1 MRRALAAFVV
11 GVLLATSC
19 AGGGPPPTTI
29 TTTTSDLP
37 TPSVPLEDHAIT
49 FVPEE
54 DSFSFENFGGGEP
67 PADLTVNMARRLY
80 GDDQVCQ
87 EVVDNRCT
95 PYPVI
100 LQLIQ
105 QANRSM
111 RGGLCEGLA
120 VLSLR
125 LEGDTEALTTFQ
137 QVQQAAQLVKE
148 DPALLSEIAYWYV
161 TQFSPEVQERATAYR
176 SMSPTDLAEI
186 LIDDFASAEAG
197 NAHTGYTVGIYSDM
211 GGHAVT
217 PYRVEETPNG
227 GYRIYIY
234 DSNWPSTERWIDVGP
249 DGTWVYALAATN
261 PSEGASAWSGGV
273 GTMELTPMGSRQG
286 PFTCSF
292 CPQSNS
298 AKSGTM
304 LTVAATGEKQM
315 TIQIETEEGQR
326 LGYYDNSFVNEIPGA
341 TYRYLISGAS
351 TADPV
356 LVFLPPEVEVFSA
369 DVGQIEIPIPAD
381 EPQSEEGVEEIEEE
395 VEKEQFSL
403 LLLNEEK
410 SIQIEAAVEEPVEE
424 PDPGEPVVEEVSVL
438 EITETSIDV
447 GDLEEATVAIAVEA
461 VEIKIE
467 LENEQAI
474 AVEFA
479 PEDAM
484 EEAIEIGITDVEGE
498 VVAEVEI
505 DLTER
510 TVEEAPTVVEIDYN
524 EDTGEVTQEEEEIE
538 AWVASDAEYF
548 QAVVEDRVEE
558 VLGESWAEEVAE
570 DTIWEDEETESLLT
584 EVLAEVEDEYWEDE
598 YWEETTYDDDWFEE
612 KEAEVEWRDDTE
624 NPLVLKAPVLVE
636 QAPTTRTLV
645 IRSWTTVGLETLSEV
660 TDRTEVYQDE
670 AGTLTEVW
678 TDTHWEIQETTSEWT
693 ETLHE
698 TGTLNTYSDNGE
710 LVEETLWET
719 AILEEDSQESSV
731 VTDAWITSDL
741 VATDRDCLY
750 RRNQE
755 EPFAPSRQAMI
766 RLPYQN
772 DPWDNDTNEKPSGC
786 ATPGEASVVQREDSS
801 TSTSTSSTQTL
812 EASNLEWIDDGYWY
826 DEETTITTTVKT
838 FTDVTT
844 VEWSDGHTVITYS
857 DDYDVTSTSTS
868 VNAWSNDCALTGGNN
883 TVWTGMGDFCI
894 VDIEDGT
901 GTGGD
906 EVTFTLTET
915 KTVKILAETLL
926 TCDGWPGGNNNG
938 ENAYGDPYVY
948 LYDSNGNL
956 VEKDDDDGCTCGN
969 NCPDSGNC
977 WDSLITRELTA
988 GTYTVKGRVYSS
1000 GTAGWY
1006 KLTIDTV

>member
-1 MRRALAAFVV
+1 MRRALAAF
-11 GVLLATSC
+11 LAGALVMSSC
-19 AGGGPPPTTI
+19 SGDKQSPTQE
-29 TTTTSDLP
+29 TTTTVE
-37 TPSVPLEDHAIT
+37 TSVPLEDHSIT

-67 PADLTVNMARRLY
+67 PADLTVNMARRMY

-87 EVVDNRCT
+87 DVVDNQCT

-100 LQLIQ
+100 LQLIS

-125 LEGDTEALTTFQ
+125 LEGDATALTTFQ
-137 QVQQAAQLVKE
+137 QVQQAVELVKE

-161 TQFSPEVQERATAYR
+161 TQFSPEVQERATMYR

-186 LIDDFASAEAG
+186 LMDDFASAEAG
-197 NAHTGYTVGIYSDM
+197 NPHTGYTIGIYSDE

-217 PYRVEETPNG
+217 PYRAEETANG

-234 DSNWPSTERWIDVGP
+234 DSNWPSTERWIDIGP

-261 PSEGASAWSGGV
+261 PSEEASAWSGSV

-315 TIQIETEEGQR
+315 SIQIETEEGQR
-326 LGYYDNSFVNEIPGA
+326 LGYYDNTFINEIPGA
-341 TYRYLISGAS
+341 TYRYLISGPS

-356 LVFLPPEVEVFSA
+356 LVFLPPEVEAFSA
-369 DVGQIEIPIPAD
+369 DVGQIETPAD
-381 EPQSEEGVEEIEEE
+381 ISDDEEPQEE

-410 SIQIEAAVEEPVEE
+410 SVQVEAIIQDEPVAEPIPGAPVEE
-424 PDPGEPVVEEVSVL
+424 TSILD
-438 EITETSIDV
+438 ITEESIEV
-447 GDLEEATVAIAVEA
+447 GELEEATVAIAVEA
-461 VEIKIE
+461 VEIEIQLDEGQQIE
-467 LENEQAI
+467 
-474 AVEFA
+474 VEFVPA
-479 PEDAM
+479 EVAEVAETID
-484 EEAIEIGITDVEGE
+484 IGITDDTGE
-498 VVAEVEI
+498 IVAEVEI
-505 DLTER
+505 DLEER
-510 TVEEAPTVVEIDYN
+510 PVDEAPTVVEIYFD
-524 EDTGEVTQEEEEIE
+524 EESGEIVQEEEEIE

-548 QAVVEDRVEE
+548 QAVAEDRVEE
-558 VLGESWAEEVAE
+558 VLGEAWAEEYEEEKV
-570 DTIWEDEETESLLT
+570 WEDEDAVSLLEET
-584 EVLAEVEDEYWEDE
+584 LAEIEEDYWEDE
-598 YWEETTYDDDWFEE
+598 RWEEVSYDEEYFEE
-612 KEAEVEWRDDTE
+612 QEEKQEEWKDDTS
-624 NPLVLKAPVLVE
+624 NPLVLEAPVLIE
-636 QAPTTRTLV
+636 QAPTTRTSV
-645 IRSWTTVGLETLSEV
+645 IRSWTTVDLETLSEV

-719 AILEEDSQESSV
+719 AVSEEDSQESSV
-731 VTDAWITSDL
+731 VMDAWITSDL

-786 ATPGEASVVQREDSS
+786 ATPGEASVVQREDNS

-926 TCDGWPGGNNNG
+926 TCDGWPGDNNNG

>member
-1 MRRALAAFVV
+1 MKRALAAFVV
-11 GVLLATSC
+11 GALLATSC
-19 AGGGPPPTTI
+19 AGGGAPPTTI

-37 TPSVPLEDHAIT
+37 TPSVPLEDHALT

-87 EVVDNRCT
+87 DVVDNQCT

-125 LEGDTEALTTFQ
+125 LEGDTTALTTFQ

-176 SMSPTDLAEI
+176 TMSPADLARI
-186 LIDDFASAEAG
+186 LMDDFASAEAG
-197 NAHTGYTVGIYSDM
+197 DSHTGYTIGIYSDE

-217 PYRVEETPNG
+217 PYRVEETDD

-234 DSNWPSTERWIDVGP
+234 DSNWPTTERWIDVGA

-261 PSEGASAWSGGV
+261 PSEEASAWSGGV
-273 GTMELTPMGSRQG
+273 GTMELTPMGARQG

-315 TIQIETEEGQR
+315 TIQIETESGDR
-326 LGYYDNSFVNEIPGA
+326 LGYYDNSFVNEIEGA
-341 TYRYLISGAS
+341 TYRYLISGPS

-356 LVFLPPEVEVFSA
+356 LVFLPPEVEAFSA
-369 DVGQIEIPIPAD
+369 DVGQIEAPAPVDESTVD
-381 EPQSEEGVEEIEEE
+381 EPVEE
-395 VEKEQFSL
+395 EKEQFSL

-410 SIQIEAAVEEPVEE
+410 SIQVEAVVEEPAEE
-424 PDPGEPVVEEVSVL
+424 PVPGEPPVEEVSIL

-447 GDLEEATVAIAVEA
+447 GDLEEATVSIAVEA
-461 VEIKIE
+461 VEIKVE
-467 LENEQAI
+467 LEDEQTI
-474 AVEFA
+474 EVEFA
-479 PEDAM
+479 PEDVV
-484 EEAIEIGITDVEGE
+484 EEAIEIDITDVEGE

-510 TVEEAPTVVEIDYN
+510 TVEETPTVVEIVYN
-524 EDTGEVTQEEEEIE
+524 EDTGEITQEEEEIE

-558 VLGESWAEEVAE
+558 VLGESWAEEVTE
-570 DTIWEDEETESLLT
+570 DAAWEDEETESLLT
-584 EVLAEVEDEYWEDE
+584 EVMAEVEDDYWEDD
-598 YWEETTYDDDWFEE
+598 YWEETTYDEEYFEE
-612 KEAEVEWRDDTE
+612 VEEEAWRDDSD
-624 NPLVLKAPVLVE
+624 NPLVLAAPVLVG
-636 QAPTTRTLV
+636 QAPV
-645 IRSWTTVGLETLSEV
+645 SRSTVVRFWTTVGLETLSEV

-719 AILEEDSQESSV
+719 AASEEDSQESFV

-766 RLPYQN
+766 RLPHQN
-772 DPWDNDTNEKPSGC
+772 DPWDNDTDEKPSGC
-786 ATPGEASVVQREDSS
+786 ATPGNPSVVQREDNSVTTSVS
-801 TSTSTSSTQTL
+801 TTETL
-812 EASNLEWIDDGYWY
+812 EASGLSWIPDGLWY
-826 DEETTITTTVKT
+826 DAITTVDTTVKT

-844 VEWSDGHTVITYS
+844 VEWSDGYIDITYS
-857 DDYDVTSTSTS
+857 DDYDVTSTSQS
-868 VNAWSNDCALTGGNN
+868 VSGWTNDCEVTGPNDIYS
-883 TVWTGMGDFCI
+883 WTGMGDWCI
-894 VDIEDGT
+894 VDSESGDGN
-901 GTGGD
+901 D
-906 EVTFTLTET
+906 DDITFTLTET
-915 KTVKILAETLL
+915 KTVQITAATNL
-926 TCDGWPGGNNNG
+926 TCDGWPGNNNNG
-938 ENAYGDPYVY
+938 ENDYGDPYVY
-948 LYDSNGNL
+948 LYDSNNNL

-969 NCPDSGNC
+969 NCPDEGNC

-988 GTYTVKGRVYSS
+988 GTYTVKARVYSV
-1000 GTAGWY
+1000 GTGGWY

>member
-1 MRRALAAFVV
+1 MRRALAAF
-11 GVLLATSC
+11 LAGALVMSSC
-19 AGGGPPPTTI
+19 SGDKQSPTQE
-29 TTTTSDLP
+29 TTTTVE
-37 TPSVPLEDHAIT
+37 TSVPLEDHSIT

-67 PADLTVNMARRLY
+67 PADLTVNMARRMY

-87 EVVDNRCT
+87 DVVDNQCT

-100 LQLIQ
+100 LQLIS

-125 LEGDTEALTTFQ
+125 LEGDATALTTFQ
-137 QVQQAAQLVKE
+137 QVQQAVELVKE

-161 TQFSPEVQERATAYR
+161 TQFSPEVQERATMYR

-186 LIDDFASAEAG
+186 LMDDFASAEAG
-197 NAHTGYTVGIYSDM
+197 NPHTGYTIGIYSDE

-217 PYRVEETPNG
+217 PYRAEETANG

-234 DSNWPSTERWIDVGP
+234 DSNWPSTERWIDIGP

-261 PSEGASAWSGGV
+261 PSEEASAWSGSV

-315 TIQIETEEGQR
+315 SIQIETEEGQR
-326 LGYYDNSFVNEIPGA
+326 LGYYDNTFINEIPGA
-341 TYRYLISGAS
+341 TYRYLISGPS

-356 LVFLPPEVEVFSA
+356 LVFLPPEVEAFSA
-369 DVGQIEIPIPAD
+369 DVGQIETPAD
-381 EPQSEEGVEEIEEE
+381 TSDDEEPQEE

-410 SIQIEAAVEEPVEE
+410 SVQVEAIIQDEPVAEPIPGAPVEE
-424 PDPGEPVVEEVSVL
+424 TSILD
-438 EITETSIDV
+438 ITEESIEV
-447 GDLEEATVAIAVEA
+447 GELEEATVAIAVEA
-461 VEIKIE
+461 VEIEIQLDEGQQIE
-467 LENEQAI
+467 
-474 AVEFA
+474 VEFVPA
-479 PEDAM
+479 EM
-484 EEAIEIGITDVEGE
+484 VEEAETIDIGITDDTGE
-498 VVAEVEI
+498 IVAEVEI
-505 DLTER
+505 DLEER
-510 TVEEAPTVVEIDYN
+510 PVDEAPTVVEIYFD
-524 EDTGEVTQEEEEIE
+524 EESGEIVQEEEEIE

-548 QAVVEDRVEE
+548 QAVAEDRVEE
-558 VLGESWAEEVAE
+558 VLGEAWAEEYEEEKV
-570 DTIWEDEETESLLT
+570 WEDEDAVSLLEET
-584 EVLAEVEDEYWEDE
+584 LAEIEEDYWEDE
-598 YWEETTYDDDWFEE
+598 RWEEVSYDEEYFEE
-612 KEAEVEWRDDTE
+612 QEEKQEEWKDDTS
-624 NPLVLKAPVLVE
+624 NPLVLEAPVLIE
-636 QAPTTRTLV
+636 QAPTTRTSV
-645 IRSWTTVGLETLSEV
+645 IRSWTTVDLETLSEV

-719 AILEEDSQESSV
+719 AVSEEDSQESSV
-731 VTDAWITSDL
+731 VMDAWITSDL

-786 ATPGEASVVQREDSS
+786 ATPGEASVVQREDNS

-926 TCDGWPGGNNNG
+926 TCDGWPGDNNNG

>member
-1 MRRALAAFVV
+1 MKRALATLLA

-19 AGGGPPPTTI
+19 AGVGPPPTT
-29 TTTTSDLP
+29 TTTTSIP
-37 TPSVPLEDHAIT
+37 PKSSVLLEDHALT

-161 TQFSPEVQERATAYR
+161 TQFSPEVQERATSYR
-176 SMSPTDLAEI
+176 AMSPADLARI
-186 LIDDFASAEAG
+186 LMDDFASAEAG
-197 NAHTGYTVGIYSDM
+197 NPHTGYTVGIYSYM

-217 PYRVEETPNG
+217 PYMVEETAD

-234 DSNWPSTERWIDVGP
+234 DSNWPTAERWIDVDE

-261 PSEGASAWSGGV
+261 PSEESSAWSGGV

-315 TIQIETEEGQR
+315 TIQIETESGDR
-326 LGYYDNSFVNEIPGA
+326 LGYYDGGFVNEIEGA
-341 TYRYLISGAS
+341 TYRYLISGPS

-369 DVGQIEIPIPAD
+369 DVGQIEAPAPVD
-381 EPQSEEGVEEIEEE
+381 EPTVDEPVEE
-395 VEKEQFSL
+395 EKEQFSL

-410 SIQIEAAVEEPVEE
+410 SIQVEAAVEEVVEE
-424 PDPGEPVVEEVSVL
+424 PVPGEPAVEEVSVL
-438 EITETSIDV
+438 EITETSVDV
-447 GDLEEATVAIAVEA
+447 GDLEEATVSVAVEA

-467 LENEQAI
+467 LEDEQTI
-474 AVEFA
+474 EVEFA
-479 PEDAM
+479 PEDVA
-484 EEAIEIGITDVEGE
+484 EEAIEIGITDAEGE
-498 VVAEVEI
+498 IVAEVEV

-510 TVEEAPTVVEIDYN
+510 TVEETPTVVEIDYD

-558 VLGESWAEEVAE
+558 VLGESWAEEVTE
-570 DTIWEDEETESLLT
+570 DEAWEDEETESLLT

-598 YWEETTYDDDWFEE
+598 YWEETEYDDDWFEE
-612 KEAEVEWRDDTE
+612 QEDEDGWRDDTE
-624 NPLVLKAPVLVE
+624 NPLVIEAPVLIG
-636 QAPTTRTLV
+636 QAPATR
-645 IRSWTTVGLETLSEV
+645 
-660 TDRTEVYQDE
+660 
-670 AGTLTEVW
+670 
-678 TDTHWEIQETTSEWT
+678 
-693 ETLHE
+693 
-698 TGTLNTYSDNGE
+698 
-710 LVEETLWET
+710 
-719 AILEEDSQESSV
+719 
-731 VTDAWITSDL
+731 
-741 VATDRDCLY
+741 
-750 RRNQE
+750 
-755 EPFAPSRQAMI
+755 
-766 RLPYQN
+766 
-772 DPWDNDTNEKPSGC
+772 
-786 ATPGEASVVQREDSS
+786 
-801 TSTSTSSTQTL
+801 
-812 EASNLEWIDDGYWY
+812 
-826 DEETTITTTVKT
+826 
-838 FTDVTT
+838 
-844 VEWSDGHTVITYS
+844 
-857 DDYDVTSTSTS
+857 
-868 VNAWSNDCALTGGNN
+868 
-883 TVWTGMGDFCI
+883 
-894 VDIEDGT
+894 
-901 GTGGD
+901 
-906 EVTFTLTET
+906 
-915 KTVKILAETLL
+915 
-926 TCDGWPGGNNNG
+926 
-938 ENAYGDPYVY
+938 
-948 LYDSNGNL
+948 
-956 VEKDDDDGCTCGN
+956 
-969 NCPDSGNC
+969 
-977 WDSLITRELTA
+977 
-988 GTYTVKGRVYSS
+988 
-1000 GTAGWY
+1000 
-1006 KLTIDTV
+1006 

>member
-1 MRRALAAFVV
+1 MRRALAAF
-11 GVLLATSC
+11 LAGALVMSSC
-19 AGGGPPPTTI
+19 SGDKQSPTQE
-29 TTTTSDLP
+29 TTTTVE
-37 TPSVPLEDHAIT
+37 TSVPLEDHSIT

-67 PADLTVNMARRLY
+67 PADLTVNMARRMY

-87 EVVDNRCT
+87 DVVDNQCT

-100 LQLIQ
+100 LQLIS

-125 LEGDTEALTTFQ
+125 LEGDATALTTFQ
-137 QVQQAAQLVKE
+137 QVQQAVELVKE

-161 TQFSPEVQERATAYR
+161 TQFSPEVQERATMYR

-186 LIDDFASAEAG
+186 LMDDFASAEAG
-197 NAHTGYTVGIYSDM
+197 NPHTGYTIGIYSDE

-217 PYRVEETPNG
+217 PYRAEETANG

-234 DSNWPSTERWIDVGP
+234 DSNWPSTERWIDIGP

-261 PSEGASAWSGGV
+261 PSEEASAWSGSV

-315 TIQIETEEGQR
+315 SIQIETEEGQR
-326 LGYYDNSFVNEIPGA
+326 LGYYDNTFINEIPGA
-341 TYRYLISGAS
+341 TYRYLISGPS

-356 LVFLPPEVEVFSA
+356 LVFLPPEVEAFSA
-369 DVGQIEIPIPAD
+369 DVGQIETPAD
-381 EPQSEEGVEEIEEE
+381 TSDDEEPQEE

-410 SIQIEAAVEEPVEE
+410 SVQVEAIIQDEPVAEPIPGAPVEE
-424 PDPGEPVVEEVSVL
+424 TSILD
-438 EITETSIDV
+438 ITEESIEV
-447 GDLEEATVAIAVEA
+447 GELEEATVAIAVEA
-461 VEIKIE
+461 VEIEIQLDEGQQIE
-467 LENEQAI
+467 
-474 AVEFA
+474 VEFVPA
-479 PEDAM
+479 EVAEVAETID
-484 EEAIEIGITDVEGE
+484 IGITDDTGE
-498 VVAEVEI
+498 IVAEVEI
-505 DLTER
+505 DLEER
-510 TVEEAPTVVEIDYN
+510 PVDEAPTVVEIYFD
-524 EDTGEVTQEEEEIE
+524 EESGEIVQEEEEIE

-548 QAVVEDRVEE
+548 QAVAEDRVEE
-558 VLGESWAEEVAE
+558 VLGEAWAEEYEEEKV
-570 DTIWEDEETESLLT
+570 WEDEDAVSLLEET
-584 EVLAEVEDEYWEDE
+584 LAEIEEDYWEDE
-598 YWEETTYDDDWFEE
+598 RWEEVSYDEEYFEE
-612 KEAEVEWRDDTE
+612 QEEKQEEWKDDTS
-624 NPLVLKAPVLVE
+624 NPLVLEAPVLIE
-636 QAPTTRTLV
+636 QAPTTRTSV
-645 IRSWTTVGLETLSEV
+645 IRSWTTVDLETLSEV

-719 AILEEDSQESSV
+719 AVSEEDSQESSV
-731 VTDAWITSDL
+731 VMDAWITSDL

-786 ATPGEASVVQREDSS
+786 ATPGEASVVQREDNS

-926 TCDGWPGGNNNG
+926 TCDGWPGDNNNG

>member
-1 MRRALAAFVV
+1 MRRALAAF
-11 GVLLATSC
+11 LAGALVMSSC
-19 AGGGPPPTTI
+19 SGDKQSPTQE
-29 TTTTSDLP
+29 TTTTVE
-37 TPSVPLEDHAIT
+37 TSVPLEDHSIT

-67 PADLTVNMARRLY
+67 PADLTVNMARRMY

-87 EVVDNRCT
+87 DVVDNQCT

-100 LQLIQ
+100 LQLIS

-125 LEGDTEALTTFQ
+125 LEGDATALTTFQ
-137 QVQQAAQLVKE
+137 QVQQAVELVKE

-161 TQFSPEVQERATAYR
+161 TQFSPEVQERATMYR

-186 LIDDFASAEAG
+186 LMDDFASAEAG
-197 NAHTGYTVGIYSDM
+197 NPHTGYTIGIYSDE

-217 PYRVEETPNG
+217 PYRAEETANG

-234 DSNWPSTERWIDVGP
+234 DSNWPSTERWIDIGP

-261 PSEGASAWSGGV
+261 PSEEASAWSGSV

-315 TIQIETEEGQR
+315 SIQIETEEGQR
-326 LGYYDNSFVNEIPGA
+326 LGYYDNTFINEIPGA
-341 TYRYLISGAS
+341 TYRYLISGPS

-356 LVFLPPEVEVFSA
+356 LVFLPPEVEAFSA
-369 DVGQIEIPIPAD
+369 DVGQIETPAD
-381 EPQSEEGVEEIEEE
+381 TSDDEEPQEE

-410 SIQIEAAVEEPVEE
+410 SVQVEAIIQDEPVAEPIPGAPVEE
-424 PDPGEPVVEEVSVL
+424 TSILD
-438 EITETSIDV
+438 ITEESIEV
-447 GDLEEATVAIAVEA
+447 GELEEATVAIAVET
-461 VEIKIE
+461 VEIEIQLDEGQQIE
-467 LENEQAI
+467 
-474 AVEFA
+474 VEFVPA
-479 PEDAM
+479 EMA
-484 EEAIEIGITDVEGE
+484 EEAETIDIGITDDTGE
-498 VVAEVEI
+498 IVAEVEI
-505 DLTER
+505 DLEER
-510 TVEEAPTVVEIDYN
+510 PVDEAPTVVEIYFD
-524 EDTGEVTQEEEEIE
+524 EESGEIVQEEEEIE

-548 QAVVEDRVEE
+548 QAVAEDRVEE
-558 VLGESWAEEVAE
+558 VLGEAWAEEYEEEKA
-570 DTIWEDEETESLLT
+570 WEDEDAVSLLEET
-584 EVLAEVEDEYWEDE
+584 LAEIEEDYWEDE
-598 YWEETTYDDDWFEE
+598 RWEEVSYDEEYFEE
-612 KEAEVEWRDDTE
+612 QEEKQEEWKDDTS
-624 NPLVLKAPVLVE
+624 NPLVLEAPVLIE
-636 QAPTTRTLV
+636 QAPTTRTSV
-645 IRSWTTVGLETLSEV
+645 VRSWTTVDLETLSEV

-719 AILEEDSQESSV
+719 AVSEEDSQESSV
-731 VTDAWITSDL
+731 VMDAWITSDL

-926 TCDGWPGGNNNG
+926 TCDGWPGSNNNG

-969 NCPDSGNC
+969 SCPDEGNC

>member
-1 MRRALAAFVV
+1 MRRALAAF
-11 GVLLATSC
+11 LAGALVMSSC
-19 AGGGPPPTTI
+19 SGDKQSPTQE
-29 TTTTSDLP
+29 TTTTVE
-37 TPSVPLEDHAIT
+37 TSVPLEDHSIT

-67 PADLTVNMARRLY
+67 PADLTVNMARRMY

-87 EVVDNRCT
+87 DVVDNQCT

-100 LQLIQ
+100 LQLIS

-125 LEGDTEALTTFQ
+125 LEGDATALTTFQ
-137 QVQQAAQLVKE
+137 QVQQAVELVKE

-161 TQFSPEVQERATAYR
+161 TQFSPEVQERATMYR

-186 LIDDFASAEAG
+186 LMDDFASAEAG
-197 NAHTGYTVGIYSDM
+197 NPHTGYTIGIYSDE

-217 PYRVEETPNG
+217 PYRAEETANG

-234 DSNWPSTERWIDVGP
+234 DSNWPSTERWIDIGP

-261 PSEGASAWSGGV
+261 PSEEASAWSGSV

-315 TIQIETEEGQR
+315 SIQIETEEGQR
-326 LGYYDNSFVNEIPGA
+326 LGYYDNTFINEIPGA
-341 TYRYLISGAS
+341 TYRYLISGPS

-356 LVFLPPEVEVFSA
+356 LVFLPPEVEAFSA
-369 DVGQIEIPIPAD
+369 DVGQIETPAD
-381 EPQSEEGVEEIEEE
+381 TSDDEEPQEE

-410 SIQIEAAVEEPVEE
+410 SVQVEAIIQDEPVAEPIPGAPVEE
-424 PDPGEPVVEEVSVL
+424 TSILD
-438 EITETSIDV
+438 ITEESIEV
-447 GDLEEATVAIAVEA
+447 GELEEATVAIAVEA
-461 VEIKIE
+461 VEIEIQLDEGQQIE
-467 LENEQAI
+467 
-474 AVEFA
+474 VEFVPA
-479 PEDAM
+479 EMA
-484 EEAIEIGITDVEGE
+484 EEAETIDIGITDDTGE
-498 VVAEVEI
+498 IVAEVEI
-505 DLTER
+505 DLEER
-510 TVEEAPTVVEIDYN
+510 PVDEAPTVVEIYFD
-524 EDTGEVTQEEEEIE
+524 EESGEIVQEEEEIE

-548 QAVVEDRVEE
+548 QAVAEDRVEE
-558 VLGESWAEEVAE
+558 VLGEAWAEEYEEEKV
-570 DTIWEDEETESLLT
+570 WEDEDAVSLLEET
-584 EVLAEVEDEYWEDE
+584 LAEIEEDYWEDE
-598 YWEETTYDDDWFEE
+598 RWEEVSYDEEYFEE
-612 KEAEVEWRDDTE
+612 QEEKQEEWKDDTS
-624 NPLVLKAPVLVE
+624 NPLVLEAPVLIE
-636 QAPTTRTLV
+636 QAPTTRTSV
-645 IRSWTTVGLETLSEV
+645 IRSWTTVDLETLSEV

-719 AILEEDSQESSV
+719 AVSEEDSQESSV
-731 VTDAWITSDL
+731 VMDAWITSDL

-786 ATPGEASVVQREDSS
+786 ATPGEASVVQREDNS

-926 TCDGWPGGNNNG
+926 TCDGWPGDNNNG